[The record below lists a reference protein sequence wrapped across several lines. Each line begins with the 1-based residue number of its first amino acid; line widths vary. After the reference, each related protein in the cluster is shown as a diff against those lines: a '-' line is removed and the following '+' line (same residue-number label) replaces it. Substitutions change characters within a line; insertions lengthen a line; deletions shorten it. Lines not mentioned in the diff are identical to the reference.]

1 MNSPAKEPRWLNK
14 AIAIALHDESL
25 ARFGGSPGIRDEDL
39 LESALERPRNLF
51 VYENVTHTPRLA
63 AAYGFGLARNHPFV
77 DGNKRTAV
85 LLVAVFAALNGLN
98 FDPDQVDEVHTIVA
112 LASGEVAEEALATWI
127 ENNSS

>member
-1 MNSPAKEPRWLNK
+1 MNSPAKEPRWLDK

-25 ARFGGSPGIRDEDL
+25 ARFGGSPGIRDEGQ

-51 VYENVTHTPRLA
+51 AYENVTQPPRLA
-63 AAYGFGLARNHPFV
+63 AAYGFGLARNPPFV

-112 LASGEVAEEALATWI
+112 LAAGEVTEKALATWI
-127 ENNSS
+127 ENNSR